1 MLQAGGNRLSPRCA
15 HTVSDCEFLLPGSG
29 MDFKALRA
37 GEQAK
42 DQADGPLRIEAQARE
57 NAGKQNQTKRQRGGR
72 KQRSRKKQ

>member
-42 DQADGPLRIEAQARE
+42 DQADGPLIIEAQARE
-57 NAGKQNQTKRQRGGR
+57 NARKEARQNASEVAEHREAQ
-72 KQRSRKKQ
+72 KKQ